1 MKKNTV
7 IYVLGGAVV
16 VLLLALVGIL
26 AYNYGKGDK
35 PAQAE
40 TAPVEKPAPD
50 TVVVREQ
57 VAAPAPKPE
66 PEPEPEIQRN
76 VLAESDWHL
85 VGTIAGKGVVMDLSN
100 YDGELHGSYYYSKY
114 GASGALQLD
123 GHVDGGGNV
132 TLEEYNSNNGVYSGY
147 LTGRISRKGVLSGS
161 FTNNRGNTYKVYLKA
176 K

>member
-66 PEPEPEIQRN
+66 PEPEIQRN

-85 VGTIAGKGVVMDLSN
+85 VGTIAGKGVVVDLTN

-123 GHVDGGGNV
+123 GYVDRSGNV
-132 TLEEYNSNNGVYSGY
+132 SLEEYNSNNGVYSGY

-161 FTNNRGNTYKVYLKA
+161 FTNNRGNTYKVYLQA

>member
-57 VAAPAPKPE
+57 VAAPAPN

-100 YDGELHGSYYYSKY
+100 FDGELHGSYYYSKY

-132 TLEEYNSNNGVYSGY
+132 TLEEYNSNNGVYSGF

-161 FTNNRGNTYKVYLKA
+161 FTNNRGNTYKVYLQA